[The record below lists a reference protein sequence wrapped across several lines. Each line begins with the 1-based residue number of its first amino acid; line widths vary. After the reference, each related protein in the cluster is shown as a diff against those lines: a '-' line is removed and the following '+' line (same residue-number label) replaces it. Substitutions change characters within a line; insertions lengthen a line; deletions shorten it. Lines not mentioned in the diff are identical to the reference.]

1 MPIVH
6 IGIGS
11 NLGDRKEHCLKAV
24 RLFSEKGIHIR
35 RRSSMYE
42 TEPWGERNQ
51 PRFINMAIEGETRLT
66 PVRLLEVLKMIEDE
80 VGRKETFRW
89 GPRVIDLDILLY
101 DDLVMDTSELI
112 IPHPRMHERE
122 FVLRPLAEIAPD
134 KIHPVLKKTIRKL
147 LCDLHNEHT
156 KS

>member
-1 MPIVH
+1 MSIVY

-24 RLFSEKGIHIR
+24 RLFAEKGVVVR

-42 TEPWGERNQ
+42 TEPWGVKDQ
-51 PRFINMAIEGETRLT
+51 PRFINMVIEAETGLT
-66 PVRLLEVLKMIEDE
+66 PEELLGVLKEIEEE
-80 VGRKETFRW
+80 VGRMETYRW

-101 DDLVMDTSELI
+101 DNLAINTPELT

-122 FVLRPLAEIAPD
+122 FVLRPLVEIAPD
-134 KIHPVLKKTIRKL
+134 KIHPVLKKTIREL
-147 LCDLHNEHT
+147 FSHLHNGHV
-156 KS
+156 KL

>member
-1 MPIVH
+1 
-6 IGIGS
+6 
-11 NLGDRKEHCLKAV
+11 
-24 RLFSEKGIHIR
+24 
-35 RRSSMYE
+35 MYE

>member
-11 NLGDRKEHCLKAV
+11 NLGDREEHCVKAV
-24 RLFSEKGIHIR
+24 RLFSEKGIIIR

-42 TEPWGERNQ
+42 TEPWGVKNQ
-51 PRFINMAIEGETRLT
+51 PRFINMAIEGETGLT
-66 PVRLLEVLKMIEDE
+66 PAWLLEVLKMIEDE
-80 VGRKETFRW
+80 VGRVETYRW
-89 GPRVIDLDILLY
+89 GPRVIDLDILFY
-101 DDLVMDTSELI
+101 DDLVMNTPELT

-134 KIHPVLKKTIRKL
+134 KIHPLLKKTIQEL
-147 LCDLHNEHT
+147 LADLPT
-156 KS
+156 Q